1 MANCSAAEPC
11 AETLLFASPLAPP
24 VHPCMPALSTEQTI
38 PDALPCTT
46 PYLIPWNFGHIAN
59 VSVFQRAGDR
69 DRESKVEMLGPSPV
83 HHRKVAGLF
92 AMHLLMT
99 ESVPVHRKCMRG
111 EVPSHMNKHCTPSPL
126 WAVQHWGQIQY
137 TGVQNT
143 GVQIL
148 CKTAKGKWFLKCARV
163 GVKGGFL
170 LQLCVRLLFITR
182 EAGVELKW
190 RPNGSRTDKC

>member
-11 AETLLFASPLAPP
+11 TETLLFASPWAPP

-38 PDALPCTT
+38 PGALPCTT
-46 PYLIPWNFGHIAN
+46 PYLIPWNFGHIAK
-59 VSVFQRAGDR
+59 VSVFQWAGDR
-69 DRESKVEMLGPSPV
+69 DRESRVEVLGPSPV
-83 HHRKVAGLF
+83 HPRKVAGLF

-126 WAVQHWGQIQY
+126 WAVQHWGQIHPP
-137 TGVQNT
+137 
-143 GVQIL
+143 
-148 CKTAKGKWFLKCARV
+148 CRTAKGKWFLKCARV

-170 LQLCVRLLFITR
+170 LQLCVRLLFITW